1 MTPWGN
7 WEFSSELNRLS
18 SLIEIIEKNTGIIP
32 DQLISLSER
41 VCISICS
48 SFEHGV
54 KKIIF
59 EYTKI
64 QINNVNDFV
73 VELTRYRLK
82 QVRNLK
88 SNGVKHLVK
97 LFDPN
102 FTYKSNNET
111 ILNELVDKRIA
122 FAHETGGHSHI
133 TIRDLKKYLNAYK
146 SFLESLQGIF

>member
-59 EYTKI
+59 EYAKI

-82 QVRNLK
+82 QVRNPK
-88 SNGVKHLVK
+88 SNEVKHLVK

-102 FTYKSNNET
+102 FTYESNNET

-122 FAHETGGHSHI
+122 FAHETGEHSHI
-133 TIRDLKKYLNAYK
+133 TIGDLKKYLNAYK